1 MWNLLLYR
9 RPRELE
15 HSTISRSF
23 FLSCERANLLYSAVY
38 APGHKTSLHTSLRPW
53 FFQPC
58 PQHTRFCF
66 DDTLATSSTRMLVQS
81 MLLFATLQNNTLFS
95 VYGQSKPGGLLF
107 CMLAWLPT
115 FCRNP
120 SRILLRIQNTRNAQ
134 VCRIHDTTTSN
145 ALTPSHPKTVAIINN
160 APVYP
165 VEGCAKTCF
174 RTSLRSVFAGIVL
187 IIFAAR
193 LLPVCS

>member
-15 HSTISRSF
+15 HPTISRSF
-23 FLSCERANLLYSAVY
+23 FLSCERPNLLYSAVY
-38 APGHKTSLHTSLRPW
+38 APSVQSGHKTSLHTSYDRGSSNPA
-53 FFQPC
+53 
-58 PQHTRFCF
+58 H
-66 DDTLATSSTRMLVQS
+66 STRVFVLTTHLQPVPRGCWFNQCS
-81 MLLFATLQNNTLFS
+81 SSLHFKTHSSLFTVKVNRVGYF
-95 VYGQSKPGGLLF
+95 F

-145 ALTPSHPKTVAIINN
+145 ALTPSHPKTVAIISN

-165 VEGCAKTCF
+165 VEGCTKTCF
-174 RTSLRSVFAGIVL
+174 RTSLRSVGRSSLGLF
-187 IIFAAR
+187 
-193 LLPVCS
+193 